1 MDEQDIRLENG
12 ELLSVK
18 VNFLTLYLIKKT
30 GIDKLQK
37 KLKTAKKEAIEDLNI
52 EIAAKMI
59 YVILRSNGKKVDE
72 EEAMMLVPID
82 AGEIGKLF
90 IEFKNKMEKLKK
102 KEDMKM

>member
-37 KLKTAKKEAIEDLNI
+37 KLKTAKK
-52 EIAAKMI
+52 
-59 YVILRSNGKKVDE
+59 
-72 EEAMMLVPID
+72 
-82 AGEIGKLF
+82 
-90 IEFKNKMEKLKK
+90 
-102 KEDMKM
+102 

>member
-37 KLKTAKKEAIEDLNI
+37 KLKTAKKEAI
-52 EIAAKMI
+52 
-59 YVILRSNGKKVDE
+59 
-72 EEAMMLVPID
+72 D
-82 AGEIGKLF
+82 AGEIEKLF

>member
-37 KLKTAKKEAIEDLNI
+37 KLKQQK
-52 EIAAKMI
+52 
-59 YVILRSNGKKVDE
+59 RSNRR
-72 EEAMMLVPID
+72 
-82 AGEIGKLF
+82 
-90 IEFKNKMEKLKK
+90 FKY
-102 KEDMKM
+102 